1 MRRDHRI
8 AVIIPALDEE
18 GSIADVVR
26 SQPDWVD
33 SVVVVDNGSIDGTAA
48 EAHGAGATVIH
59 EARRGYGAACLAG
72 LHAVSDFPI
81 VVFTDGD
88 GANDPGDMAAL
99 VDPLLAGEADL
110 VIGSRVLGDVEQGA
124 LGAVQRFG
132 NALSCSL
139 MLLLWRR
146 RFTDLGPY
154 RAVTQEALGKL
165 NMVEPAMGWTIEM
178 QVKALRRGLRVVEV
192 PVACRRRV
200 AGRSKISGSVIGSMR
215 AGTRILYVIFR
226 ARLVGG

>member
-1 MRRDHRI
+1 MRKEHRI
-8 AVIIPALDEE
+8 AVIIPALDEAD
-18 GSIADVVR
+18 SIAGVV
-26 SQPDWVD
+26 SAQPDWVD
-33 SVVVVDNGSIDGTAA
+33 TVVVVDNGSNDGTAA
-48 EAHGAGATVIH
+48 QAHGAGSAVIH

-72 LHAVSDFPI
+72 LRAVTAYPI

-88 GANDPGDMAAL
+88 GSNDPSDMAAL
-99 VDPLLAGEADL
+99 VAPLLAGKADL
-110 VIGSRVLGDVEQGA
+110 VIGSRVLGNAEQGA

-132 NALSCSL
+132 NALSCNL
-139 MLLLWRR
+139 MRLLWRR

-154 RAVTQEALGKL
+154 RAVTQEALGRL
-165 NMVEPAMGWTIEM
+165 NMEEPAMGWTIEM

-200 AGRSKISGSVIGSMR
+200 TGRSKISGSLIGSMR